1 LPQNLIIL
9 RPSFQNDT
17 KINARILETSF
28 EEKTCMHLHVGGHSP
43 NKVKQ
48 YRDGLT

>member
-1 LPQNLIIL
+1 MP
-9 RPSFQNDT
+9 
-17 KINARILETSF
+17 RILKTSFEDF
-28 EEKTCMHLHVGGHSP
+28 EEKTCMHLHVGGQST